1 MRPVRPENA
10 PRTAPVPA
18 RDSDLLEEAAA
29 MIRDQAQRLMADYD
43 AADAPDLNC
52 IFDGTL
58 SALRDVLATVQPHA
72 KTSDRLRA
80 VEDAAREGEEVV
92 MLCQLEQNEEAAVD
106 AVTVL
111 LQLRREMAPN

>member
-1 MRPVRPENA
+1 M
-10 PRTAPVPA
+10 
-18 RDSDLLEEAAA
+18 
-29 MIRDQAQRLMADYD
+29 
-43 AADAPDLNC
+43 
-52 IFDGTL
+52 
-58 SALRDVLATVQPHA
+58 QPHA

-111 LQLRREMAPN
+111 LQLRREITPT